1 LRVPLRLYSEPD
13 IQWWLSQRRADLTS
27 MNVTMCSAMINE
39 LNRLGNR
46 HATLVVTQDKGYRK
60 PTNQR
65 HPHAWSIADSGELV
79 EWLLQQ
85 R

>member
-1 LRVPLRLYSEPD
+1 
-13 IQWWLSQRRADLTS
+13 
-27 MNVTMCSAMINE
+27 MINE